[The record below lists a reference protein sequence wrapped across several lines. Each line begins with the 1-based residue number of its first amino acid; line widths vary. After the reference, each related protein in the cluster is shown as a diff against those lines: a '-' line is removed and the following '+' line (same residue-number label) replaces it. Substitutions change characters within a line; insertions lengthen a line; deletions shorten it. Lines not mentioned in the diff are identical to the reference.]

1 MHVPLQEQGPFS
13 ERQASLVL
21 YQCLS
26 VIAACHSLN
35 VVHGDVKPANFLLKQ
50 RLRNP
55 MPLIEAGSVT
65 DWLKAIDFGCSQEV
79 RGIRFSRRTGTPG
92 RVPLPPYLEYFPMQ
106 IWSGPV
112 SLHFARHLP
121 HGQAHTLLT
130 SVAPEFISGL

>member
-1 MHVPLQEQGPFS
+1 MVPLLLSGCAWLIIFSVLLQEQGPFS

-21 YQCLS
+21 YDCLR

-92 RVPLPPYLEYFPMQ
+92 GAL
-106 IWSGPV
+106 
-112 SLHFARHLP
+112 LP
-121 HGQAHTLLT
+121 HHVGNPD
-130 SVAPEFISGL
+130 SVPGV